1 LADRESRLSVNEDWL
16 ENRRWKFK
24 WCACHRIT
32 A

>member
-1 LADRESRLSVNEDWL
+1 VNEDWL